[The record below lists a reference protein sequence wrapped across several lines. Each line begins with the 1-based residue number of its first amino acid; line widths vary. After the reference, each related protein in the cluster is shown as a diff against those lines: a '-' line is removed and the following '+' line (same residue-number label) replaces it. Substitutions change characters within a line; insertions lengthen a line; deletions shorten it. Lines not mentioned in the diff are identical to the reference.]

1 MATNDNLSDLLKSIA
16 DAIRSKKGTT
26 AEINAQNFASEIE
39 SIQTGGGSTT
49 VTDNYV
55 IFNKTPTIKMYWDS
69 IPNNGILPA
78 SSFRI
83 GADFGYNNSISEAHL
98 PDITIVNGFCFANN
112 ESLKTVYL
120 PNCTT
125 IQGGSS
131 FTGCKTLSKLEL
143 PAVTSISNSSFAQC
157 SALTTIVI
165 GTNESTTI
173 CTLGGSGVFTGTPIA
188 TSDTTG
194 FIYVADSLVDQYKE
208 ATNWVTYAAKIKGIS
223 DLPVEG

>member
-1 MATNDNLSDLLKSIA
+1 MATNNNLSDLLKSIA

-39 SIQTGGGSTT
+39 SIPTGSGTT

-55 IFNKTPTIKMYWDS
+55 IWNKMPTIKMYWDS
-69 IPNNGILPA
+69 IPSNGILPVRA
-78 SSFRI
+78 FQI

-98 PDITIVNGFCFANN
+98 PDIKIINGFCFSNN
-112 ESLKTVYL
+112 ESLTTLYL
-120 PNCTT
+120 PICTT
-125 IQGGSS
+125 IQGGNS
-131 FTGCKTLSKLEL
+131 FAGCKTLPKVEL
-143 PAVTSISNSSFAQC
+143 PAITSISNSSFANC

-165 GTNESTTI
+165 GTNESTTL

-188 TSDTTG
+188 TSETEG

-208 ATNWVTYAAKIKGIS
+208 AVN
-223 DLPVEG
+223 